1 MNDDLDPRAA
11 ALSGAGPPGRSG
23 PLLGG
28 ALLQFAGLPRPRQE
42 PAALSIEAIAL
53 LTAAAAVPA
62 MVPRIGAPRG
72 RRA

>member
-23 PLLGG
+23 LLPGG
-28 ALLQFAGLPRPRQE
+28 ALLQFAGLPRRE
-42 PAALSIEAIAL
+42 PAALSIETIAL
-53 LTAAAAVPA
+53 LIAAAAVPA
-62 MVPRIGAPRG
+62 MVPKIGAPRG